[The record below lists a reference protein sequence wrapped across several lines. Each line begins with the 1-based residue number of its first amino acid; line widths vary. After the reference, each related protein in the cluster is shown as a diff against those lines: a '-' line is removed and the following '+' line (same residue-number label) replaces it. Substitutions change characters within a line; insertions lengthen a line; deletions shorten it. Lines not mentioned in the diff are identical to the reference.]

1 MYVLRPS
8 QKKTV
13 WIKTADWR
21 KELEHSDIAGLFN
34 NCLPVVFQEQYQFL
48 YKAMLSLI
56 GTQEDKKTLQSSDN
70 NGTIVVGTASTAES
84 LESLV

>member
-1 MYVLRPS
+1 MIVGY
-8 QKKTV
+8 
-13 WIKTADWR
+13 W
-21 KELEHSDIAGLFN
+21 N
-34 NCLPVVFQEQYQFL
+34 NSNSCLPVIDPQEQYQFL

-56 GTQEDKKTLQSSDN
+56 GTQEDEKTLQSSDN

>member
-1 MYVLRPS
+1 MVVP
-8 QKKTV
+8 
-13 WIKTADWR
+13 
-21 KELEHSDIAGLFN
+21 KEQL
-34 NCLPVVFQEQYQFL
+34 QFL

-70 NGTIVVGTASTAES
+70 NGTITVGTASTAES